1 MVTGTLRWASHGE
14 NVGNGQSWTGE
25 KRGHRPQD
33 TQRRG
38 GEERTEGRVL
48 ERSEKKLNGPKSC
61 TLQIRAK
68 YSAAI
73 PAATG
78 TLPLSPTPPYS
89 SPHSEC
95 IHVSAHANTT
105 TIPVTI
111 AMHAHTKNNYGK
123 PPIGQVISHSGLV
136 RFRKA
141 NPG

>member
-1 MVTGTLRWASHGE
+1 MRFAGPAMARTWATGRA
-14 NVGNGQSWTGE
+14 GQE
-25 KRGHRPQD
+25 KRGGHRPRD
-33 TQRRG
+33 TLRRG

-61 TLQIRAK
+61 TLQIRAE

-95 IHVSAHANTT
+95 IHVSVHANTT
-105 TIPVTI
+105 THPCHHS
-111 AMHAHTKNNYGK
+111 HACPHEKQPWKTTYR
-123 PPIGQVISHSGLV
+123 PSYLPQRSGPLQES
-136 RFRKA
+136 
-141 NPG
+141 

>member
-1 MVTGTLRWASHGE
+1 MARTWATGRA
-14 NVGNGQSWTGE
+14 GQE
-25 KRGHRPQD
+25 KRGGHRPRD
-33 TQRRG
+33 TLHRG

-48 ERSEKKLNGPKSC
+48 KRSEKKLNGPKSC
-61 TLQIRAK
+61 TLQIRAE

-78 TLPLSPTPPYS
+78 TLPLSPLRHIPVPT
-89 SPHSEC
+89 
-95 IHVSAHANTT
+95 ANAFTFLPT
-105 TIPVTI
+105 QTLQPIPVTTP
-111 AMHAHTKNNYGK
+111 MHAHTKNNHGK

>member
-1 MVTGTLRWASHGE
+1 MARTWATGRA
-14 NVGNGQSWTGE
+14 GQE
-25 KRGHRPQD
+25 KRGDTGHR
-33 TQRRG
+33 TRNA
-38 GEERTEGRVL
+38 GEEKRELKGECWRG
-48 ERSEKKLNGPKSC
+48 EKKLNGPKSC
-61 TLQIRAK
+61 TLQIRAE